1 MIISVTYDSIKIPI
15 IKKVRNSNNIYSI
28 IIGKNGTGK
37 SRLLQLICEQL
48 LIKNSENVNISYKPS
63 RIIAISTTP
72 FDKFPHKSIADKGY
86 YYQGIKGIDT
96 QDLSKGYIS
105 KFIGNFLLGVISNK
119 TNSLSQ
125 ALDYLGYDDEINIVF
140 KYIGGSKI
148 QRMMSEEVDNSA
160 LEHLLGNMYLDQV
173 LSSEPDPSTFFSHA
187 ERLSLTKISSTE
199 KENLKNQI
207 ISNRLSYYLNNRL
220 QKGEKQINLSFITN
234 EKKLNQLI
242 KSIKN
247 SQWIHKTRTLRLN
260 IKGKN
265 TSFNKKFDLST
276 DFINL
281 IDAGLFKVDRVT
293 FKKKNTKEKFEI
305 ENASSGEQ
313 SVIMNIL
320 GISSIIKDG
329 SLVLID
335 EPEVCLHPEWQ
346 EKYITLLID
355 IFKKQKKCHFIIA
368 THSPQIIANLKEN
381 NCFITSIE
389 DNSCNNAK
397 DYINRSSDYQL
408 ATLFNTP
415 GFKNEYL
422 SRISLNLLSKIMAN
436 KSIDNE
442 DKDTMNEL
450 LAIKNKLSA
459 EDPILSLIISLEEMV
474 GYYG

>member
-1 MIISVTYDSIKIPI
+1 MINYITYDSKKIPI
-15 IKKVRNSNNIYSI
+15 AKKVRNSNNIYSI

-37 SRLLQLICEQL
+37 SRLLQLMCERL
-48 LIKNSENVNISYKPS
+48 LIKNSDGINFSHKPS

-72 FDKFPHKSIADKGY
+72 FDKFPHKSAIEKGY

-105 KFIGNFLLGVISNK
+105 KFIGNFLLGVINKK
-119 TNSLSQ
+119 TNNLSQ

-148 QRMMSEEVDNSA
+148 QKMMSEEVDDSA
-160 LEHLLGNMYLDQV
+160 LDTLFGDMYLDHV
-173 LSSEPDPSTFFSHA
+173 LNSESDPSTFYSYV
-187 ERLSLTKISSTE
+187 ERLSLAKVSPTSKMNY
-199 KENLKNQI
+199 KNLI
-207 ISNRLSYYLNNRL
+207 ISNRLKNYLNSRL
-220 QKGEKQINLSFITN
+220 QKGEKQINSSFITN
-234 EKKLNQLI
+234 EKKLNQLV
-242 KSIKN
+242 KSIEN
-247 SQWIHKTRTLRLN
+247 SPWIHKTRTLKLN

-265 TSFNKKFDLST
+265 IAFNKKFDLST

-281 IDAGLFKVDRVT
+281 IDVGLFKVDRVT
-293 FKKKNTKEKFEI
+293 FRKKNTKETFEV

-313 SVIMNIL
+313 SVIINIL
-320 GISSIIKDG
+320 GISSIIKDN

-355 IFKKQKKCHFIIA
+355 IFKSQKKCHFIIA
-368 THSPQIIANLKEN
+368 THSPQIIANLKES

-389 DNSCNNAK
+389 DNICNDAK
-397 DYINRSSDYQL
+397 DYIKKSSDYQL

-442 DKDTMNEL
+442 DKDTMNVL
-450 LAIKNKLSA
+450 LAIKNKLA
-459 EDPILSLIISLEEMV
+459 DDDPILSLIVSLEEMV
-474 GYYG
+474 DYYG